1 MVQHL
6 WINPIYHVNK
16 MKDKS
21 DMICST
27 DTEKAFDKIQYSF
40 MMKIFNKVHIEVLFL
55 SIINVIYNKPTGNII
70 LNS

>member
-1 MVQHL
+1 
-6 WINPIYHVNK
+6 

-21 DMICST
+21 DMISPT
-27 DTEKAFDKIQYSF
+27 DAEKTFDKIQYSF